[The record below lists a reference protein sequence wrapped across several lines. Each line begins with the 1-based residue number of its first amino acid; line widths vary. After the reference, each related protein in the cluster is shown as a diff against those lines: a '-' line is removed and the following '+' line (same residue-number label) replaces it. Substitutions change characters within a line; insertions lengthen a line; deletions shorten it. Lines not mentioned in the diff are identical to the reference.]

1 MENKNCVKIGV
12 VGSRSFTDYARLEK
26 TLDALDLSCADVV
39 VSGGCPQGADALAVR
54 YASERALELK
64 VFPALWQKY
73 GRSAGIIRNRELVKY
88 CDFVVLFWDGISRGT
103 GSTLRLCLE
112 LSVKFLVIWK

>member
-12 VGSRSFTDYARLEK
+12 VGSRSFTDYAKLEK

-39 VSGGCPQGADALAVR
+39 VSGGCPQGADALAER
-54 YASERALELK
+54 YARSRALDLK
-64 VFPALWQKY
+64 VFPALWHKY
-73 GRSAGIIRNRELVKY
+73 GRSAGIVRNRELVKY

-103 GSTLRLCLE
+103 GSTLRICLE
-112 LSVKFLVIWK
+112 LSVRFLVIWK